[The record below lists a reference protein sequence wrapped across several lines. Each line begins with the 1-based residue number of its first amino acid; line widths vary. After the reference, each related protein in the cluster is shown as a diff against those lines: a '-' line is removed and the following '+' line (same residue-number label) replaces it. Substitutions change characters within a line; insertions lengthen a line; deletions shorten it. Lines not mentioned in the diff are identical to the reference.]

1 MNGTDDPRLNPP
13 REYSSAENP
22 QSDRDVAQESP
33 ASASGQSDAPEPS
46 DVVIVDQAGRPLG
59 PRALRTRRRILEA
72 TMALLAEKPMRELRV
87 IDIARRIGSSPAT
100 FYQYFKDVEDAILS
114 LAAQAEETTPLL
126 ASLINGDWTGEA
138 GLERGKQIMRLV
150 IDHWAR
156 FAPALRARNNASDE
170 GNPALREARMA
181 AMMPIVEA
189 FRLAIQR
196 NHEAL
201 AVGAEPSTE
210 QTSGSIDPLI
220 AGTALASCL
229 ERMSMYH
236 LWIEE
241 LGGTRERL
249 VETTATLMQMM
260 ILSPR

>member
-1 MNGTDDPRLNPP
+1 
-13 REYSSAENP
+13 
-22 QSDRDVAQESP
+22 
-33 ASASGQSDAPEPS
+33 
-46 DVVIVDQAGRPLG
+46 
-59 PRALRTRRRILEA
+59 
-72 TMALLAEKPMRELRV
+72 
-87 IDIARRIGSSPAT
+87 
-100 FYQYFKDVEDAILS
+100 
-114 LAAQAEETTPLL
+114 
-126 ASLINGDWTGEA
+126 
-138 GLERGKQIMRLV
+138 MRLV

-189 FRLAIQR
+189 FRLAIER

-210 QTSGSIDPLI
+210 QTPGSIDPLI